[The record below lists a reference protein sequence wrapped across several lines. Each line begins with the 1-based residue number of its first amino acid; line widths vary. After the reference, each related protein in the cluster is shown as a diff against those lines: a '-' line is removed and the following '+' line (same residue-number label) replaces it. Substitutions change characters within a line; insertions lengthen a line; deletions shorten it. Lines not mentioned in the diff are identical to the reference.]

1 MDKVDLRDQFETIVT
16 KWKKTSTV
24 VMNVN
29 FSLHMRNGLA
39 CKDKWGSIYGRFKK
53 ISNHISRTSWNEN
66 HCDMNVDDKISHH
79 LPWLFNKIHYDL
91 MLEFMGKRPMFRP
104 LYTQNLMQD
113 ANNIH
118 HSIRILE
125 PTINEWINMSGNGVN
140 IENVFCGYEDLS
152 KGG

>member
-1 MDKVDLRDQFETIVT
+1 
-16 KWKKTSTV
+16 
-24 VMNVN
+24 
-29 FSLHMRNGLA
+29 
-39 CKDKWGSIYGRFKK
+39 
-53 ISNHISRTSWNEN
+53 
-66 HCDMNVDDKISHH
+66 MNVDDKISHH